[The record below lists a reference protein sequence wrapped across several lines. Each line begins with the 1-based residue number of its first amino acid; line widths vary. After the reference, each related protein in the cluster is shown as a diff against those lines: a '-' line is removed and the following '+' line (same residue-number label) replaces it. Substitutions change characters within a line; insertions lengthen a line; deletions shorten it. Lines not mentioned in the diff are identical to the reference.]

1 MQLVW
6 VLETVVNIHSS
17 GGPESCM
24 LLSSDLLS
32 EHSRNAAL
40 AGLGFF
46 DGQEIIWVSMLLVS
60 YSL

>member
-6 VLETVVNIHSS
+6 VLGTVVNILSC

-32 EHSRNAAL
+32 ECSRSGIFL
-40 AGLGFF
+40 FKSDF
-46 DGQEIIWVSMLLVS
+46 
-60 YSL
+60 